1 MSTSSSYT
9 ANMESIIFG
18 PLSKYTNLLC
28 GSGDAN
34 TTVCSWAS
42 SKARAINQYGWAEK
56 VPTEMESTSPKD
68 LETPMSSEMAQALG
82 YTSSKY
88 TPPANPGLTGP
99 VGTVALWGP
108 GGYRIPGHGQVVY
121 SAPSSGFTT
130 NTVTPGS
137 VIPQGESLSTIQSE
151 DKLDAELQFYK
162 LFASKDPNLS
172 TSQKSKDEMMA
183 WGIEHYTSQDL
194 QPGFRSTLRA
204 DLYNRIQGSTSR
216 PKILTDFWNQL
227 RNYAGGGIGVVEEE
241 NAAGQASYDID
252 LKGMEALGK
261 IVSQDLTTQQ
271 VDYLSNITAG
281 TSGLGAIAYQGV
293 GALESDE
300 ALSKKTPKG
309 KGKESQF
316 TEVNNV
322 AQNIY
327 SAGTDLA
334 DATTYIKG
342 STGWDLAPD
351 AGYGFVDKQ
360 GKTIGKVA
368 GAKKVDE
375 LAPFSGGAY
384 SMWLIGKVAKQ
395 DEALY
400 EAQQAAAKRVTA
412 DQSSFDSA
420 VTSALGLMQ
429 TAQTTLSSL
438 KADNS
443 KAFVAD
449 EDNLANVAAGY
460 LDYQSS
466 GPSLSEANKLA
477 SEGVWKSTTPGHGNA
492 GSANLMGAAST
503 GFQLGLVG
511 GTGASNVSGEESYIE
526 SAAKGAGAQAMFSG
540 VEDQAN
546 AFESAYSYLDTAK
559 NPSGEGNATVAFWN
573 KLNSSGTTSQ
583 EISNTRAMEGAF
595 KDEWK
600 AIGELSSA
608 AAAYGKAAAIPASV
622 ESAAIDATTSA
633 LGSSYVAD
641 QSVGGEITASGK
653 QTGLLARMYGE
664 LGPATTVFN
673 QAINTL
679 NLDSD
684 KSVKNYASSM
694 KNLVSSLKSED
705 TNKNTW
711 TGVADGA
718 GAGGATA
725 IAGPFGLALA
735 GVTDAFFGGLQ
746 SAKQQAKISDANE
759 ASTKAYDALRT
770 PAAKAIFK
778 KYDPAGTHWTQSET
792 GFINTSHTKAGQDWY
807 QNGSQSWGLGWDG
820 GPEGYL
826 VDPDPSKGPAK
837 TPPKVNLVAGQ
848 WLASKAPSATATVQP
863 VTTKGLDISTKPSPT
878 ATPSLAGRTKS
889 SSPSDSR
896 AVSAVSAAK
905 KPSSAKS

>member
-1 MSTSSSYT
+1 
-9 ANMESIIFG
+9 MESSIFG
-18 PLSKYTNLLC
+18 PLSNYSNLVC
-28 GSGDAN
+28 GTD
-34 TTVCSWAS
+34 TEYCSWATS
-42 SKARAINQYGWAEK
+42 QSAAQSQYTEATAPMDMTT
-56 VPTEMESTSPKD
+56 PTNV
-68 LETPMSSEMAQALG
+68 ETPMSSEIAQALG
-82 YTSSKY
+82 YTSKAGS
-88 TPPANPGLTGP
+88 NGE
-99 VGTVALWGP
+99 VD
-108 GGYRIPGHGQVVY
+108 Y
-121 SAPSSGFTT
+121 SLPSSGLTT

-162 LFASKDPNLS
+162 LFASNDPNLS

-204 DLYNRIQGSTSR
+204 DLYNRIQSSTSR

-351 AGYGFVDKQ
+351 ADYGFVDKQ

-595 KDEWK
+595 MNEWK
-600 AIGELSSA
+600 AISEISKA

-711 TGVADGA
+711 TGVADGV

-725 IAGPFGLALA
+725 IAGLPGLALA
-735 GVTDAFFGGLQ
+735 GVTDAFFDGLN
-746 SAKQQAKISDANE
+746 SAKQQAKIKDANE

-770 PAAKAIFK
+770 AAAKKIFE
-778 KYDPAGTHWTQSET
+778 KYDPEGISWAKRQS
-792 GFINTSHTKAGQDWY
+792 GFLGKKGAWD
-807 QNGSQSWGLGWDG
+807 QSNYFLGPNEPVGGMTWAG
-820 GPEGYL
+820 GPEGFL
-826 VDPDPSKGPAK
+826 EDTDPSKGPAK
-837 TPPKVNLVAGQ
+837 TTPKIERVAGQ
-848 WLASKAPSATATVQP
+848 WLASKAKSATAEVQP
-863 VTTKGLDISTKPSPT
+863 GTTKGLDISNKQSPT
-878 ATPSLAGRTKS
+878 ASSSLAGRTKS
-889 SSPSDSR
+889 SSPSDNR

-905 KPSSAKS
+905 KP